1 MFKAVGKPHIVV
13 FLKSPRGVH
22 RYGKRKPISGSYAA
36 SEKQLLNRTAQGFRE
51 INEYSTA

>member
-22 RYGKRKPISGSYAA
+22 SYGKRKPISGSYAA
-36 SEKQLLNRTAQGFRE
+36 LEQTAVKQNCTGL
-51 INEYSTA
+51 